1 MCHNFINNLNCGE
14 ELADCY
20 IIQDVR
26 VGTTKN
32 DSKYLSVN
40 LKDNS
45 GTIPAIMWNF
55 CDLISEK
62 DEGKT
67 VYVEGTVNCYKDSL
81 QINLAHIQLINPG
94 DLDIFGVNV
103 SDLVPVAP
111 IDVDNTI
118 LYLDWIIQSMTDE
131 DYKAICREMLNRY
144 NNEIKVIPAAK
155 SVHHSFRSG
164 LLMHTAN
171 MLRLADY
178 VSNIYVEA
186 INRDLFLSGV
196 FLHDFGKIKEFTV
209 SELGLVTDYSTAG
222 QLMGHSTIC
231 SEEIDEVGKLL
242 SIPEEK
248 VLLLKHLVLSHHGQP
263 DFGAAVKPMCIE
275 AELLSCIDMIDSRV
289 EIYAEATAPLSAGE
303 FTPKIYALDK
313 RVFKHR

>member
-14 ELADCY
+14 VLADCY

-32 DSKYLSVN
+32 DSKYLSVT
-40 LKDNS
+40 LKDSS

-67 VYVEGTVNCYKDSL
+67 VYAEGTVNCYKDSL
-81 QINLAHIQLINPG
+81 QIKLAHIQIINPE
-94 DLDIFGVNV
+94 DLNMYGVNI
-103 SDLVPVAP
+103 SDLVSVAP

-118 LYLDWIIQSMTDE
+118 LYLDWVIQSMTDE

-144 NNEIKVIPAAK
+144 YNQIKVMPAAK

-178 VSNIYVEA
+178 VSNIYSEA
-186 INRDLFLSGV
+186 INRDLLLSGV

-209 SELGLVTDYSTAG
+209 NELGLVTDYSTVG
-222 QLMGHSTIC
+222 QLMGHSIIC
-231 SEEIDEVGKLL
+231 AEEIAEVGKLL
-242 SIPEEK
+242 NISEEK
-248 VLLLKHLVLSHHGQP
+248 VLLLKHLVISHHGQP
-263 DFGAAVKPMCIE
+263 EFGAAVKPMCIE
-275 AELLSCIDMIDSRV
+275 AELLSCVDMIDSRV
-289 EIYAEATAPLSAGE
+289 EIYSEATANLDPGE
-303 FTPKIYALDK
+303 FTAKIFALDK
-313 RVFKHR
+313 RVFKH